1 MRLRLV
7 LIPSVLLIA
16 ACSSTGPKPAE
27 SPAPAAP
34 VKGSEATPAK
44 AQESP
49 KKAASAGAV
58 KCSVAGDERLLEV
71 RAQGKGCELAY
82 TKGGNEGI
90 VASSANGSEHC
101 QSVQQKIK
109 ERLSGAGFTCQ

>member
-7 LIPSVLLIA
+7 LIPSLMLMA
-16 ACSSTGPKPAE
+16 ACSSSDSKKSE

-34 VKGSEATPAK
+34 VKTASPTKEAPT
-44 AQESP
+44 
-49 KKAASAGAV
+49 KAASADAV

-90 VASSANGSEHC
+90 VATSGNGSEHC
-101 QSVQQKIK
+101 VAVQQKIK